1 MDDDWDFDAMLD
13 EEEREQEALNQR
25 SNPSGEHGDMDET
38 MEEEPQP
45 PTQPSSSPP
54 SQMPSSPI
62 IEDEFAEDEAMWD
75 MIAEI
80 EGS

>member
-25 SNPSGEHGDMDET
+25 KNTSWGHDDMDAT